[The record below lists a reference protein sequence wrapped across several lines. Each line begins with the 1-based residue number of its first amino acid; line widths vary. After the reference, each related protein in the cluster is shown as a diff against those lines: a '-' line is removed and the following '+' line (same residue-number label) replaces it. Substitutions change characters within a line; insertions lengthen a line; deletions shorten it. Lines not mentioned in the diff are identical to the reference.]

1 MTVSYAKERAPLN
14 AAIRPRGNSFSV
26 SIPSADEW
34 PIMRVLSL
42 EVGRMRILLEP
53 AIVAMNRLDYRA
65 KFLLI

>member
-1 MTVSYAKERAPLN
+1 
-14 AAIRPRGNSFSV
+14 
-26 SIPSADEW
+26 
-34 PIMRVLSL
+34 MRVLSL